1 MNSNFVSLSK
11 ISDQTVVEKILDE
24 WFAKKLDLFL
34 YFGGDGKRCRLSR
47 CISPSLHI
55 VGEKLI
61 SDGEEFYTSEES
73 PGNSFLKFIPKL
85 PLSPHLKVSEG
96 FKLSSSIKGRY
107 FNYEYSG
114 LALGYWKIV
123 PTQLSRFNYGRY
135 VLKDKGSFNIQVAP
149 SGSVYVHSFYSED
162 YLIFDEGVY
171 VINNDLYI
179 MANAL
184 EIIFPSINSKYSEY
198 LPNNEVPC
206 ERKYETKKYNFALCI
221 VMREIVVES
230 DGIPI
235 ISKLKPEYDAMWNAN
250 ISESTLCEW
259 FAKPGAYTDIRQ
271 RLTTEK
277 MKGIYLFL
285 SLFCKKNNIKN
296 TRKKASNIAVELNRL
311 AALETFLFDVQF
323 TEDDIKPWLQLPL
336 S

>member
-34 YFGGDGKRCRLSR
+34 YFGGGGKRCRLSR

-135 VLKDKGSFNIQVAP
+135 VLKDKGSFNI
-149 SGSVYVHSFYSED
+149 
-162 YLIFDEGVY
+162 
-171 VINNDLYI
+171 
-179 MANAL
+179 
-184 EIIFPSINSKYSEY
+184 
-198 LPNNEVPC
+198 
-206 ERKYETKKYNFALCI
+206 
-221 VMREIVVES
+221 
-230 DGIPI
+230 
-235 ISKLKPEYDAMWNAN
+235 
-250 ISESTLCEW
+250 
-259 FAKPGAYTDIRQ
+259 
-271 RLTTEK
+271 
-277 MKGIYLFL
+277 
-285 SLFCKKNNIKN
+285 
-296 TRKKASNIAVELNRL
+296 
-311 AALETFLFDVQF
+311 
-323 TEDDIKPWLQLPL
+323 
-336 S
+336 